1 MSTIRRISVIH
12 EKVINTIVKNFQ
24 QILDESGIDAV
35 ITNETVLSRD
45 MGIDS
50 LGIVNLIF
58 GIEEDLEIE
67 LDDYLAEIRNAHTVR
82 ELSEIAEKAYNI
94 GTKND

>member
-1 MSTIRRISVIH
+1 
-12 EKVINTIVKNFQ
+12 
-24 QILDESGIDAV
+24 
-35 ITNETVLSRD
+35 

-67 LDDYLAEIRNAHTVR
+67 LDDCLAEIRNAHTVR
-82 ELSEIAEKAYNI
+82 ELSEIIEKAYNI
-94 GTKND
+94 GAKND

>member
-1 MSTIRRISVIH
+1 MH

-35 ITNETVLSRD
+35 ITNETELSRD

-67 LDDYLAEIRNAHTVR
+67 LDDCLAEIRNAHTVR
-82 ELSEIAEKAYNI
+82 ELSEIIEKAYNI

>member
-1 MSTIRRISVIH
+1 MND
-12 EKVINTIVKNFQ
+12 KVNDAIIKNFQ
-24 QILDESGIDAV
+24 QILDESGIEAV
-35 ITNETVLSRD
+35 ITEETELNRD

-50 LGIVNLIF
+50 LGIVNLILS
-58 GIEEDLEIE
+58 IEEDLEIE

-82 ELSEIAEKAYNI
+82 ELSEIVEKAYNI